1 MKKSTLILGLGFAAI
16 AGLSAFTSIEK
27 KESSTATSIIEWT
40 GSKVIG
46 GDHTGTIAIKESK
59 LEFKKDK
66 LIGGTVV
73 ADMTTITN
81 TDLEGEWNQKLVGHL
96 NSDDFFSTS
105 KYPTATIKITEVN
118 PGKDANTYNV
128 VADLTIK
135 GITKSQKFTAIVKH
149 EGKHHVVKVNVDIDR
164 TQYEVK
170 YGSSSY
176 FDSLGDKAI
185 SDNFNLKVTIYTQ
198 N

>member
-1 MKKSTLILGLGFAAI
+1 MKKSTLLLGLGFATVL
-16 AGLSAFTSIEK
+16 GLSAFTSAGEK
-27 KESSTATSIIEWT
+27 EASKSTSIIEWT

-46 GDHTGTIAIKESK
+46 GDHKGTISIKESDF
-59 LEFKKDK
+59 EFKKDQ
-66 LIGGTVV
+66 LIKGTVV
-73 ADMTTITN
+73 ADMTSITN
-81 TDLEGEWNQKLVGHL
+81 SDLEGEWQQKLIGHL

-105 KYPTATIKITEVN
+105 KYPTATIKTTKVT
-118 PGKDANTYNV
+118 PGKQANTYDI

-135 GITKSQKFTAIVKH
+135 GITKSQSFTAIVKPN
-149 EGKHHVVKVNVDIDR
+149 GKGHIITANVDIDR
-164 TQYEVK
+164 TKYEVK

-185 SDNFNLKVTIYTQ
+185 SDNFNLKVTIYSQ

>member
-16 AGLSAFTSIEK
+16 VGLSAFTAAGK
-27 KESSTATSIIEWT
+27 KMVSKTTSIIEWT
-40 GSKVIG
+40 GSKVVG
-46 GDHTGTIAIKESK
+46 GDHTGTISIKDSHI
-59 LEFKKDK
+59 EFKKDK
-66 LIGGTVV
+66 LVGGTVI
-73 ADMTTITN
+73 ADMTSITN
-81 TDLEGEWNQKLVGHL
+81 TDLEGEWNQKLIGHL

-105 KYPTATIKITEVN
+105 KYPTATIKITQVTS
-118 PGKDANTYNV
+118 GKDANTYNV

-135 GITKSQKFTAIVKH
+135 GITKSQKFMATVKPD
-149 EGKHHVVKVNVDIDR
+149 GKHHIVTASVNIDR

-185 SDNFNLKVTIYTQ
+185 SDDFNLNVTIYTQ
-198 N
+198 D

>member
-1 MKKSTLILGLGFAAI
+1 MKKSTLLLGLGFAAVV
-16 AGLSAFTSIEK
+16 GLSAFTVAGEK
-27 KESSTATSIIEWT
+27 KASTSTSVIEWT

-46 GDHTGTIAIKESK
+46 GGHTGTISVKESQF
-59 LEFKKDK
+59 EFKKDK
-66 LIGGTVV
+66 LVQGTVV
-73 ADMTTITN
+73 ADMTSITN
-81 TDLEGEWNQKLVGHL
+81 TDLEGEWMQKLIGHL

-105 KYPTATIKITEVN
+105 KYPTATIKTTKVT
-118 PGKDANTYNV
+118 PGKESNTYDV

-135 GITKSQKFTAIVKH
+135 GITKPQTFTATVKPN
-149 EGKHHVVKVNVDIDR
+149 GKGHIITANVDIDR
-164 TQYEVK
+164 TQYDVK

-185 SDNFNLKVTIYTQ
+185 SDNFNLKVKIYTQ

>member
-1 MKKSTLILGLGFAAI
+1 MKKSTLLLGLGFAAVV
-16 AGLSAFTSIEK
+16 GLSAFTAAGEK
-27 KESSTATSIIEWT
+27 KASTSTSVIEWT

-46 GDHTGTIAIKESK
+46 GGHTGTISVKKSQF
-59 LEFKKDK
+59 EFKKDK
-66 LIGGTVV
+66 LVQGTVV
-73 ADMTTITN
+73 ADMTSITN
-81 TDLEGEWNQKLVGHL
+81 TDLEGEWMQKLIGHL

-105 KYPTATIKITEVN
+105 KYPTATIKTTKVT
-118 PGKDANTYNV
+118 PGKESNTYDV

-135 GITKSQKFTAIVKH
+135 GITKPQTFTASVKPN
-149 EGKHHVVKVNVDIDR
+149 GKGHIITANVDIDR
-164 TQYEVK
+164 TQYDVK

-185 SDNFNLKVTIYTQ
+185 SDNFNLKVKIYTQ